1 VCELFGTM
9 AKPYRTYLPEQDLLL
24 PPSLREWLPDDHLVY
39 FVSDVVD
46 QLNLSAI
53 ESVYEEDDRGQ
64 PPYHPRMM
72 TKILLYGY
80 CVGVFSS
87 RKIQKRLVEDVAFRV
102 LAAGNQPDFRTISDF
117 RKLHLKALEEMF
129 QQLLQ
134 LTLETG
140 TMKLGRVAL
149 DGSKF
154 KGNASKHKAMSY
166 GRMEETEKRLR
177 EEVRKLLRQAEAT
190 DKEEDKR
197 YGGDRR
203 GDELPEE
210 LQRRETRIARI
221 REAKRALEER
231 AREQARSE
239 GKDAKKAQ
247 PAQKAQYNFTDPE
260 SRILKGADGFV
271 QGYNTQIAVEPAF
284 QLIVGQQVTQA
295 ANDKQQLVPLLE
307 KIQEQSGQKPQG
319 VLTDSGYCS
328 EENLKY
334 LNKRK
339 IEGFV
344 ATGKQKHN
352 ERRAPCKP
360 GPLPKGAS
368 RVQQMERKLATQ
380 VGAAV
385 YATRKFIVEPVFGQ
399 IKQARGFRQFLL
411 RGLEKVRG
419 EWALI
424 CMTHNILKF
433 HKIICSG

>member
-1 VCELFGTM
+1 MCELFGTM
-9 AKPYRTYLPEQDLLL
+9 AKTYRSYLPEQDLLL

-149 DGSKF
+149 DGSKV

-177 EEVRKLLRQAEAT
+177 EEVRKLLSQAAAT

-352 ERRAPCKP
+352 ERREPCKP

>member
-9 AKPYRTYLPEQDLLL
+9 AKTYRSYLPEQDLLL

-39 FVSDVVD
+39 LVSDVVD

-117 RKLHLKALEEMF
+117 RKLHLKALEELF
-129 QQLLQ
+129 QQMLR

-154 KGNASKHKAMSY
+154 KANASKHKAMSY

-177 EEVRKLLRQAEAT
+177 EEVRKLLGQAEAA
-190 DKEEDKR
+190 DKEEDQR
-197 YGGDRR
+197 YGRDRR

-239 GKDAKKAQ
+239 GEDPKKAQ
-247 PAQKAQYNFTDPE
+247 PAPKAQYSFTDPE
-260 SRILKGADGFV
+260 SRILKGSDGFV
-271 QGYNTQIAVEPAF
+271 QGYNTQIAVEPLF
-284 QLIVGQQVTQA
+284 QLIVGQRVTQA
-295 ANDKQQLVPLLE
+295 ANDKQQMVPLVE
-307 KIQEQSGQKPQG
+307 TIEEQSGQTPEG
-319 VLTDSGYCS
+319 VLADSGYCS
-328 EENLKY
+328 DENLKY
-334 LNKRK
+334 LKKRK

-352 ERRAPCKP
+352 ERREPCKP

-368 RVQQMERKLATQ
+368 RVERMERKLQTQ
-380 VGAAV
+380 AGAAV
-385 YATRKFIVEPVFGQ
+385 YSTRKFIVEPVFGQ

-419 EWALI
+419 EWALL

>member
-1 VCELFGTM
+1 M
-9 AKPYRTYLPEQDLLL
+9 AKTYRSYLPEQDLLL

-87 RKIQKRLVEDVAFRV
+87 RKIQKHLVEDVAFRV

-117 RKLHLKALEEMF
+117 RKLHLRALEEMF
-129 QQLLQ
+129 QQMLR

-154 KGNASKHKAMSY
+154 KANASKHKAMSY
-166 GRMEETEKRLR
+166 GRMDETEKRLR
-177 EEVRKLLRQAEAT
+177 EEVRKLLGQAEAA
-190 DKEEDKR
+190 DKEEDQR
-197 YGGDRR
+197 YGRDRR

-239 GKDAKKAQ
+239 GEDPKKAQ
-247 PAQKAQYNFTDPE
+247 PAPKAQYCFTDPE
-260 SRILKGADGFV
+260 SRILKGSDGFV
-271 QGYNTQIAVEPAF
+271 QGYNTQIAVEPLF
-284 QLIVGQQVTQA
+284 QLIVGQRVTQA
-295 ANDKQQLVPLLE
+295 ANDKQQMVPLVE
-307 KIQEQSGQKPQG
+307 TIEEQSGQTPEG
-319 VLTDSGYCS
+319 VLADSGYCS
-328 EENLKY
+328 DENLKY
-334 LNKRK
+334 LKKRK

-352 ERRAPCKP
+352 ERREPCKP

-368 RVQQMERKLATQ
+368 RVERMERKLQTQ
-380 VGAAV
+380 AGAAV
-385 YATRKFIVEPVFGQ
+385 YSTRKFIVEPVFGQ